1 MLFSRRQSLFLH
13 KPNFFWVAKIKKL
26 IPIFLFMDFKSLV
39 ESRYSVRS
47 YTPQPVS
54 EEALRYVLD
63 CARLAPSA
71 VNFQPWHFY
80 VVTTADMRS
89 RLTACYQREWFVTAP
104 CYVIITVRHD
114 EEWVRKADNKPHGD
128 IDVAIAA
135 EHLCLAAAEQGLGTC
150 WVCNFDADLCK
161 QILNLPV
168 NEAPVVIL
176 PLGHPAPEAECK
188 PKNRKA
194 ADDVVTRL

>member
-1 MLFSRRQSLFLH
+1 
-13 KPNFFWVAKIKKL
+13 
-26 IPIFLFMDFKSLV
+26 MDFKSLV

-89 RLTACYQREWFVTAP
+89 RLTACYQREWFVTALLRNHYGSSRRRVGEKSRQQAP
-104 CYVIITVRHD
+104 WRH
-114 EEWVRKADNKPHGD
+114 
-128 IDVAIAA
+128 
-135 EHLCLAAAEQGLGTC
+135 
-150 WVCNFDADLCK
+150 
-161 QILNLPV
+161 
-168 NEAPVVIL
+168 
-176 PLGHPAPEAECK
+176 
-188 PKNRKA
+188 
-194 ADDVVTRL
+194 

>member
-1 MLFSRRQSLFLH
+1 
-13 KPNFFWVAKIKKL
+13 
-26 IPIFLFMDFKSLV
+26 MDFKSLV

-71 VNFQPWHFY
+71 VNFQPWDFY
-80 VVTTADMRS
+80 VTTTADMRS
-89 RLTACYQREWFVTAP
+89 RLTVCYQREWFVTAP

-135 EHLCLAAAEQGLGTC
+135 EHLCPLPSNKDWAPAGCAILMPICASKFSIFRQTKPPLLYC
-150 WVCNFDADLCK
+150 LWVIRLPK
-161 QILNLPV
+161 LNANPRI
-168 NEAPVVIL
+168 ARQP
-176 PLGHPAPEAECK
+176 
-188 PKNRKA
+188 
-194 ADDVVTRL
+194 TT